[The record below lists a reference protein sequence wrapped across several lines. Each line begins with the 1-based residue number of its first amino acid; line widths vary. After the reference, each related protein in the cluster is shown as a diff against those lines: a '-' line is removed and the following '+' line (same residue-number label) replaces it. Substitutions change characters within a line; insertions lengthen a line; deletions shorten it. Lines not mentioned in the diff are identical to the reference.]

1 MKENAIVWIIIS
13 TIIVALGIGALVAY
27 EAFEVI
33 LESYFF
39 R

>member
-1 MKENAIVWIIIS
+1 MRDKAIVWVIIS
-13 TIIVALGIGALVAY
+13 AIIVVLGIGALVAY
-27 EAFEVI
+27 EIFEGI